1 MYDTSRNSYAEQTP
15 NQLWA
20 NGDEAEG
27 VRGNLSNTS
36 GLDDMMIEA
45 HATGFYLHD
54 EGSEVNAATG
64 QYIYA
69 AWAETAPNMYGATG
83 NPR

>member
-1 MYDTSRNSYAEQTP
+1 
-15 NQLWA
+15 
-20 NGDEAEG
+20 
-27 VRGNLSNTS
+27 
-36 GLDDMMIEA
+36 MMIEA